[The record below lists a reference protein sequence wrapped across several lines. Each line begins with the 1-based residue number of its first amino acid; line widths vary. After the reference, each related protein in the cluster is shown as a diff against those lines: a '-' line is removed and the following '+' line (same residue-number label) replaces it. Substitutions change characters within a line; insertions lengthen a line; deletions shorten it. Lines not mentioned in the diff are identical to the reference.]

1 MVINH
6 TYSAWKRLQASFGRN
21 KYNGALYYSQE
32 ICENIIPNVK
42 TDRNWITV
50 NIKGYGA
57 DHAIVFVH
65 SNLTPKV
72 YDWLKRYKDL
82 VLVCGIPETV
92 EKVSYLGKAIY
103 LPLSIDVDHVK
114 QFCVPEDERSGTAFV
129 GRESKARYEGARIPP
144 GTDYLCNM
152 PRDQL
157 LRKMAH
163 YKSVYAVGRCA
174 IEAKALG
181 LEVLPYDPRYPD
193 PDVWK
198 VVDNKDAAEMLQTM
212 LDDIDRG
219 QTMITSHEHPLYKY
233 QRSKIGASRWNG
245 AYYYSV
251 EIVNKIIPNVK
262 TDRPW
267 ITVNIKEPTL
277 GFDRAIVF
285 VHNHKQCPK
294 TYEWLKGYK
303 DLIFVCSEKDD
314 MPKLEYLGT
323 PIYLPLSVD
332 VEYVKQFR
340 KDKKTKELAFVGRR
354 ERAGDIADHLPG
366 GIEYVSGM
374 RREQLLR
381 KLADYKTV
389 YALDRVAIE
398 AQILGCNVL
407 PWPDRW
413 KVIDTLEAAEML
425 QKELD
430 KIDGQIAETEG
441 T

>member
-1 MVINH
+1 MIVDHNNR
-6 TYSAWKRLQASFGRN
+6 SWKRLQSAFGKN
-21 KYNGALYYSQE
+21 KHNGALYYSKE
-32 ICENIIPNVK
+32 ICENIIPYVQTN
-42 TDRNWITV
+42 RNWVTV
-50 NIKGYGA
+50 NAKGCGC
-57 DHAIVFVH
+57 DHAVVFVH
-65 SNLTPKV
+65 SNLITRT
-72 YDWLKRYKDL
+72 YDWLSRYNDL
-82 VLVCGIPETV
+82 VLVCGVPETV
-92 EKVSYLGKAIY
+92 DKVKHLGKAIY
-103 LPLSIDVDHVK
+103 LPLSIDVDYVK
-114 QFCVPEDERSGTAFV
+114 QFAVPKEQRHGVAYV
-129 GRESKARYEGARIPP
+129 GREAKAEYDGVRLPLGVDR
-144 GTDYLCNM
+144 LCGM
-152 PRDQL
+152 PRHEL
-157 LRKMAH
+157 LRRMAH
-163 YKSVYAVGRCA
+163 YEAVYAVGRVA

-198 VVDNKDAAEMLQTM
+198 VVDNKEAAKMLQTM
-212 LDDIDRG
+212 LDEIDG
-219 QTMITSHEHPLYKY
+219 GHKMITSHEHPVYKY
-233 QRSKIGASRWNG
+233 QRSKVGASRWNG
-245 AYYYSV
+245 AYYYSK
-251 EIVNKIIPNVK
+251 EICDIIIPKVK

-267 ITVNIKEPTL
+267 ITINIKEPAL

-413 KVIDTLEAAEML
+413 KVIDSLEAAEML

-430 KIDGQIAETEG
+430 EIDGPVNET
-441 T
+441 